1 MSDGISIVFI
11 ILDIIVALGLIITN
25 LVFSFKYEAYE
36 IHNEKIVS
44 YIHET
49 LNTKFI
55 YDFNPRIKC
64 KEGEEK
70 LILGTWDGTI
80 DKCQW
85 WNYLKDYACTKE
97 DKDCQTIAGVKPKN
111 YTVSGGKEICVVRK
125 GETYY
130 NLVKSGKIISKDK
143 NCPENEKSCGIV
155 DTLERKLCVNK
166 DEDCPL
172 NITSIDKEYE
182 EININKLISKINLDN
197 DIMNFLDETIDNNK
211 IISIIKISDGL
222 PCLNISE
229 KNWKSYHPEEKYKN
243 EKCYPING
251 KTLDDR
257 YQKFEKF
264 YTKKLDL
271 YKDNDLGDYITD
283 LLRND
288 ETIINLYGM
297 NLIGIDVEEEGFN
310 YDKIISFQE
319 LSNSCGKAMYIIAY
333 IIIGTL
339 VSPFVYLIKS
349 CDSNSSLGEGGI
361 AIFCIICAILCM
373 LGLLIDFILCIII
386 YVSNQKI
393 EWLLKDSLNIEDNA
407 IKELI
412 NELIENHSSNY
423 SYSLAIIILFVIFAL
438 CGIAVLIIFCIKD
451 YY

>member
-1 MSDGISIVFI
+1 
-11 ILDIIVALGLIITN
+11 
-25 LVFSFKYEAYE
+25 
-36 IHNEKIVS
+36 
-44 YIHET
+44 
-49 LNTKFI
+49 
-55 YDFNPRIKC
+55 
-64 KEGEEK
+64 
-70 LILGTWDGTI
+70 
-80 DKCQW
+80 
-85 WNYLKDYACTKE
+85 
-97 DKDCQTIAGVKPKN
+97 
-111 YTVSGGKEICVVRK
+111 
-125 GETYY
+125 
-130 NLVKSGKIISKDK
+130 
-143 NCPENEKSCGIV
+143 
-155 DTLERKLCVNK
+155 
-166 DEDCPL
+166 
-172 NITSIDKEYE
+172 
-182 EININKLISKINLDN
+182 
-197 DIMNFLDETIDNNK
+197 MNFLDETNDNNK
-211 IISIIKISDGL
+211 IISIIKLSDGL

-288 ETIINLYGM
+288 ETIINLYGT

-339 VSPFVYLIKS
+339 VSPIVYLIKS
-349 CDSNSSLGEGGI
+349 CDSNSSLREGGI

-393 EWLLKDSLNIEDNA
+393 EWFLKDSLNIEDNA

-423 SYSLAIIILFVIFAL
+423 SYSLAVIILFVIFAF

>member
-11 ILDIIVALGLIITN
+11 ILGIIVALGLIITN

-70 LILGTWDGTI
+70 LILGTWGGTI
-80 DKCQW
+80 DKCQCG
-85 WNYLKDYACTKE
+85 NYLKDYACTKE
-97 DKDCQTIAGVKPKN
+97 DKDCQTIQGVKPKN
-111 YTVSGGKEICVVRK
+111 YTVFGGKEICVVRK

-182 EININKLISKINLDN
+182 ETNINKFISKINLDN
-197 DIMNFLDETIDNNK
+197 DNIMNFLDETIDNNK
-211 IISIIKISDGL
+211 IISIIKISDGF

-251 KTLDDR
+251 KTLIS
-257 YQKFEKF
+257 KIWKV
-264 YTKKLDL
+264 L
-271 YKDNDLGDYITD
+271 YKKI
-283 LLRND
+283 R
-288 ETIINLYGM
+288 
-297 NLIGIDVEEEGFN
+297 LI
-310 YDKIISFQE
+310 
-319 LSNSCGKAMYIIAY
+319 
-333 IIIGTL
+333 
-339 VSPFVYLIKS
+339 
-349 CDSNSSLGEGGI
+349 
-361 AIFCIICAILCM
+361 
-373 LGLLIDFILCIII
+373 
-386 YVSNQKI
+386 
-393 EWLLKDSLNIEDNA
+393 
-407 IKELI
+407 
-412 NELIENHSSNY
+412 
-423 SYSLAIIILFVIFAL
+423 
-438 CGIAVLIIFCIKD
+438 
-451 YY
+451 

>member
-1 MSDGISIVFI
+1 M
-11 ILDIIVALGLIITN
+11 
-25 LVFSFKYEAYE
+25 
-36 IHNEKIVS
+36 
-44 YIHET
+44 
-49 LNTKFI
+49 
-55 YDFNPRIKC
+55 
-64 KEGEEK
+64 
-70 LILGTWDGTI
+70 
-80 DKCQW
+80 
-85 WNYLKDYACTKE
+85 
-97 DKDCQTIAGVKPKN
+97 
-111 YTVSGGKEICVVRK
+111 
-125 GETYY
+125 
-130 NLVKSGKIISKDK
+130 VKSGKIFSKDK

-166 DEDCPL
+166 DEDCNL
-172 NITSIDKEYE
+172 NITGIDKKFE
-182 EININKLISKINLDN
+182 ESNINKFISKINLDN
-197 DIMNFLDETIDNNK
+197 DNIMNFLDETNDNNK
-211 IISIIKISDGL
+211 IISIIKLSDGL

-229 KNWKSYHPEEKYKN
+229 KNWKSYHPEERYKTLTCT
-243 EKCYPING
+243 EING
-251 KTLDDR
+251 KILDDK
-257 YQKFEKF
+257 YQKFENF
-264 YTKKLDL
+264 HTKKVDL
-271 YKDNDLGDYITD
+271 YINNDLGDYITD

-339 VSPFVYLIKS
+339 VSPIVYLIKS

-361 AIFCIICAILCM
+361 AIFCITVAILCM

-386 YVSNQKI
+386 YVSSQKI
-393 EWLLKDSLNIEDNA
+393 EWFLKDSLNIEDNA

-423 SYSLAIIILFVIFAL
+423 SYSLAVIILFVIFAF